1 MLIARVCADGT
12 AADIVLPLQSHRRSH
27 RRRRRRWPLE
37 SVDRPVDKDAS
48 EVSISEQ
55 PNDSPSTLDST
66 DRLNKSTY
74 DAGSKQGSSKIAED
88 KTRDDSD
95 DVEGGVSAEAKGKLL
110 KGATSIAA
118 SMMLLLNVVWN
129 PQRIP
134 SGSRIHRWMIKKHH
148 INRLCLS
155 KNCKFIDQGMKFP
168 WKKLLIMGKNGWGQ
182 EYRLELQQQCFNVEN
197 YYENFHHYNF
207 NVKMKKY
214 DSDEWNETIYFA
226 EVAKAPALQIQPMGR
241 NVY

>member
-155 KNCKFIDQGMKFP
+155 KNCKFIDQ
-168 WKKLLIMGKNGWGQ
+168 